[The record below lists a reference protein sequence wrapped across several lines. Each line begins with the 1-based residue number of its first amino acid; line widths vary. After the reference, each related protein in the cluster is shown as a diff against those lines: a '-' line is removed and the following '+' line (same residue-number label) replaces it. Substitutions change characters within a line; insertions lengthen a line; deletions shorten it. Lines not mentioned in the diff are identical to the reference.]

1 MITVYT
7 NTGDADEFPNADVVD
22 VTQVGVLIISES
34 IPLEGNDEGFSAST
48 VAIYAPGAWEKVD
61 RDESS
66 TRLMCFLE
74 EHELTEAWMKY
85 MSGEDEAE

>member
-7 NTGDADEFPNADVVD
+7 NTGDADEFPNADIVD
-22 VTQVGVLIISES
+22 VSPIGVLIISES
-34 IPLEGNDEGFSAST
+34 IPPEGDDREFTANT

-61 RDESS
+61 RDEAS

-74 EHELTEAWMKY
+74 ERELTEAWMKY
-85 MSGEDEAE
+85 MSGKDEVE